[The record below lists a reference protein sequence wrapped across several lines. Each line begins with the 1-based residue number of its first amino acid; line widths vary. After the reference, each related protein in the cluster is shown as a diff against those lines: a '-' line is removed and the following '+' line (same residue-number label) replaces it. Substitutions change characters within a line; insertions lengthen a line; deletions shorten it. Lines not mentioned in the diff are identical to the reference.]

1 MSPPAATIVPRPGR
15 HQDVGPEQALELVA
29 ASACVLDVRSAAS
42 FGAQGHVP
50 GALLLPMD
58 RLAAAPAVVPEDG
71 RPVLVVG
78 DDGLRSR
85 RAAVFLA
92 EAGVPRV
99 HHLTGGMASWPGAL
113 DHAPAAPS
121 GPSPWLLENVRL
133 VPRGART
140 LDVAC
145 GRGRHA
151 LVLASA
157 GSLVRAVDR
166 DAARVEALRSV
177 ARRLQLPVVADVV
190 DLEAPG
196 VSLGEG
202 EHELVLVFNYLHRP
216 LFPALVRSL
225 APGGVL
231 LCETFTREHARAG
244 GRPSRPEHLL
254 ELGEI
259 RRLVEPLEIVGH
271 REGEVA
277 GRHLAAVAARKPLAP
292 SRSTAKSH
300 AAEARRVA
308 ATPPAH
314 RRPAPSS
321 VAASRASGKRTP
333 GARKR

>member
-1 MSPPAATIVPRPGR
+1 
-15 HQDVGPEQALELVA
+15 VGKEQALELVA
-29 ASACVLDVRSAAS
+29 ESACVLDVRSAAS
-42 FGAQGHVP
+42 FAAQGHVP

-85 RAAVFLA
+85 RAAAFLA

-99 HHLTGGMASWPGAL
+99 HHLVGGMASWPGAL
-113 DHAPAAPS
+113 DHEPMAPA

-133 VPRGART
+133 VSRGART

-157 GSLVRAVDR
+157 GSFVRAFDR
-166 DAARVEALRSV
+166 DPARVEALRAV
-177 ARRLQLPVVADVV
+177 ARRLHLPVVADVL
-190 DLEAPG
+190 DLEVPG

-216 LFPALVRSL
+216 LFPAIVRAL

-254 ELGEI
+254 EPGEI
-259 RRLVEPLEIVGH
+259 RRLVAPLEIVGH
-271 REGEVA
+271 REGEVD
-277 GRHLAAVAARKPLAP
+277 GRHLAAVAARKPLLP

-308 ATPPAH
+308 AAPPTH
-314 RRPAPSS
+314 SRPARSS
-321 VAASRASGKRTP
+321 AAPSRAPGRRTP
-333 GARKR
+333 GARNK